1 MSLKFPR
8 SQWWYNTLDFNR
20 RCDFYITLENYVF
33 NEKMLIFAKY
43 SWLNHD
49 EASFITNLGQLAKIK
64 KF

>member
-1 MSLKFPR
+1 MFLMK
-8 SQWWYNTLDFNR
+8 
-20 RCDFYITLENYVF
+20 
-33 NEKMLIFAKY
+33 KMLIFAKY